1 MNGLP
6 VDVDLSPLHG
16 IALEQVRIARHQL
29 QLVFGEKCTV
39 VAEGKCVLRDGRS
52 RPIVVEDYAGSATAI
67 CSLLG
72 RRVERATR
80 TTTGGLLIALG
91 SDSGIEFLVDRQ
103 EFESFQLHVGGST
116 YVA

>member
-6 VDVDLSPLHG
+6 ADVDLSPLHG
-16 IALEQVRIARHQL
+16 ISLEQVRIGRHQL
-29 QLVFGEKCTV
+29 QLVFGETCTV

-52 RPIVVEDYAGSATAI
+52 PPIILEDYAGHATGI

-72 RRVERATR
+72 RSVERATR
-80 TTTGGLLIALG
+80 TATGGLLVDLG
-91 SDSGIEFLVDRQ
+91 SGRNLEFLVDNEQ
-103 EFESFQLHVGGST
+103 FESFQLRVGEST